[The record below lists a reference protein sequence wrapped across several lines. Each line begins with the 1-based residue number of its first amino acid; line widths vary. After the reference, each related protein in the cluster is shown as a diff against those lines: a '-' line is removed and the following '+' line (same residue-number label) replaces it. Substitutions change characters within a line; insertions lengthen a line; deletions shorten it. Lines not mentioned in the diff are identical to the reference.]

1 MQKKYLIIL
10 LVVVLVIIILILPRQ
25 WGVKK
30 PAPGAAN
37 QTATTTDQ
45 TTRPFVPVTTVAPT
59 QVPKAMPANLPF
71 ETGVQILQNFEI
83 TDPATGKTQSTRVY
97 VSKKTIEADY
107 ASYQKYLKD
116 NSWTIT
122 SGIDQPT
129 IKNLSATKDAARLDI
144 TFAKDPN
151 GQVTVNVSYV
161 D

>member
-1 MQKKYLIIL
+1 
-10 LVVVLVIIILILPRQ
+10 
-25 WGVKK
+25 
-30 PAPGAAN
+30 
-37 QTATTTDQ
+37 
-45 TTRPFVPVTTVAPT
+45 
-59 QVPKAMPANLPF
+59 MPANLPF
-71 ETGVQILQNFEI
+71 ETGAQILQNFEV

-116 NSWTIT
+116 NSWTVV
-122 SGIDQPT
+122 SSIDQPT
-129 IKNLSATKDAARLDI
+129 IKNLSATKDAARLDSPRQARLDI